1 MKRRTAL
8 AVIGAGLLSGVA
20 TPLLAQQD
28 FPTRT
33 IKIIAPY
40 PPGGT
45 TDLFARIIGDYL
57 QKTWGQTVVIENR
70 PGSSGMIGAG
80 MVARS
85 PGDGYTVLIGSQA
98 LYSVNPTLYKQV
110 PYDPVKDF
118 TPISLVA
125 LLPSFLVVPATLP
138 VANVREF
145 IKYVKDNPGKV
156 AYGSAGSGTA
166 QHIYFE
172 LFKQQMGLDVLH
184 VPYKGSVPA
193 VTDLIGGRVQAMM
206 DFGPSVLPHIRAGK
220 LKALAVSTGERSR
233 ATPDV
238 PTMQESGVQGFDN
251 ATWFAIHGPAGI
263 PPAIATKLSTEIA
276 TAMRNPEVKAR
287 FESLGIDTIG
297 TTADVLLARQKADA
311 VKFAEVIRRAN
322 ITVD

>member
-20 TPLLAQQD
+20 TPALAQQE
-28 FPTRT
+28 FPTKT

-98 LYSVNPTLYKQV
+98 LFSVNPTLYKQV

-118 TPISLVA
+118 TPISLIA
-125 LLPSFLVVPATLP
+125 FLPSFLVVPATLP
-138 VANVREF
+138 VANLREF

-220 LKALAVSTGERSR
+220 LKALAVSTGTRSR

-238 PTMQESGVQGFDN
+238 PTMQESGVAGFDN

-263 PPAIATKLSTEIA
+263 PPAVATKLSTEIA

-287 FESLGIDTIG
+287 FESLGIETVG
-297 TTADVLLARQKADA
+297 TTGDALLTRQKADA

>member
-8 AVIGAGLLSGVA
+8 AAIGAGLLSGVA

-145 IKYVKDNPGKV
+145 IQYVKDNPGKV

-238 PTMQESGVQGFDN
+238 PTMQESGVPGFDN

-263 PPAIATKLSTEIA
+263 PPTIATKLSTEIA
-276 TAMRNPEVKAR
+276 AAMRNPEVKAR
-287 FESLGIDTIG
+287 FESLGIETIG

-322 ITVD
+322 IKVD